1 MPCSTAER
9 VPGAVI
15 QACLP
20 ALPQRHQHAL
30 ARRVLGTVLAGSA
43 NCDQHQVVRQIFL
56 QRCIADTAHPVSDL
70 LLPGCVMTPPT
81 GLILPAR
88 QSPAAV
94 VQYIPA
100 ETYDMTSGAKE
111 ECAMVT
117 VQDLVKAKLYA
128 DDNAVIVDA
137 LRHLLRNRPDLRIN
151 LAIYR
156 YQHEAISLAQAAD
169 LAGVSWPQM
178 RDILRERGIPLQLGP
193 ETIEEA
199 RAEVD
204 ALYEELR
211 PRS

>member
-1 MPCSTAER
+1 
-9 VPGAVI
+9 
-15 QACLP
+15 
-20 ALPQRHQHAL
+20 
-30 ARRVLGTVLAGSA
+30 
-43 NCDQHQVVRQIFL
+43 
-56 QRCIADTAHPVSDL
+56 
-70 LLPGCVMTPPT
+70 
-81 GLILPAR
+81 
-88 QSPAAV
+88 
-94 VQYIPA
+94 
-100 ETYDMTSGAKE
+100 
-111 ECAMVT
+111 MVT

-137 LRHLLRNRPDLRIN
+137 LRHLLRNCPDLRIN

-193 ETIEEA
+193 ETVEEA